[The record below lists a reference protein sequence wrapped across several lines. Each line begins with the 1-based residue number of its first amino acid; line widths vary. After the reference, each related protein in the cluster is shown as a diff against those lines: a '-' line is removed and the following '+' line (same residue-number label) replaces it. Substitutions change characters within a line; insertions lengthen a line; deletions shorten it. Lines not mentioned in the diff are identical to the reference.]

1 MTKRVMVIRGFVLLL
16 VIGIGTTFK
25 LVTARAAVSVAVLQ
39 PTEPFQ
45 VQGLDSFRLTDVA
58 AYNGDLFLLLNG
70 PDGSGQILRVTK
82 KGDIVRTIPLPTLS
96 PLQHFG
102 QLCISQAGTLAV
114 SFSRLGSVPQTTLL
128 LYETDGALKTSF
140 DTNVFNEIAFIGDDL
155 VGVGATGIT
164 QLTSQSRFVPN
175 ASSLPLNF
183 VDRIA
188 RVWTAS
194 LPQNRLAI
202 VEPLSGRLQI
212 VTMDSVVVAPIILKA
227 PEIQGVARP
236 QQPDP
241 GVFLLVVHTI
251 AASPNGNIYIGVTGG
266 KRQEGAPVLQLD
278 SSGMLTNRL
287 KCILPTF
294 GQDPSNHQ
302 SYMYAKRL
310 VATNDSLF
318 WISESEKK
326 VAVYSL
332 ENVH

>member
-1 MTKRVMVIRGFVLLL
+1 MRSFQFQ
-16 VIGIGTTFK
+16 GTD
-25 LVTARAAVSVAVLQ
+25 
-39 PTEPFQ
+39 
-45 VQGLDSFRLTDVA
+45 GFRLNDIAV
-58 AYNGDLFLLLNG
+58 YKGDLFLLLFD
-70 PDGSGQILRVTK
+70 PSGSNQILRTTGS
-82 KGDIVRTIPLPTLS
+82 GDIVRKITLPSL
-96 PLQHFG
+96 PKMQHFG
-102 QLCISQAGTLAV
+102 ELRISQSGTLAV
-114 SFSRLGSVPQTTLL
+114 SYFHFGPAPLTTVL
-128 LYETDGALKTSF
+128 LYDTDGTVKTSF
-140 DTNVFNEIAFIGDDL
+140 ETTVFNEIAFIGDDL

-164 QLTSQSRFVPN
+164 QLTSQSRFVPK

-194 LPQNRLAI
+194 LPQQRLAI

-212 VTMDSVVVAPIILKA
+212 VTLESVLVAPMILQA
-227 PEIQGVARP
+227 PEIQGVVRP

-241 GVFLLVVHTI
+241 GVFSLVVHTI
-251 AASPNGNIYIGVTGG
+251 AASLSGNIYIGVTGA

-278 SSGMLTNRL
+278 SSGMLKNRL

-326 VAVYSL
+326 FAMYSL